1 MFTLGEI
8 IDLAVRI
15 ETNGQK
21 AYRKAQ
27 QQVTDPALASMLGWL
42 ADEEAEHEKWFPR
55 LKENTKIDL
64 EDPQLEEMGQAVL
77 QGVLG
82 DHTFSIDEADFSRI
96 EDLDSLLTLSVQF
109 EKDTILFYEMLSA
122 FIEDEQTLNRIN
134 RIVEEEN
141 RHVRFLRDFLNN
153 KQSLPIHKDQIKD
166 GSIWILSV

>member
-27 QQVTDPALASMLGWL
+27 KQVTDPALASMLGWL

-55 LKENTKIDL
+55 LKENMKTDL
-64 EDPQLEEMGQAVL
+64 EDPQLEEMGKAVL

-96 EDLDSLLTLSVQF
+96 EDLDSLLTLSVEF

-122 FIEDEQTLNRIN
+122 FIEDEQTL
-134 RIVEEEN
+134 ES
-141 RHVRFLRDFLNN
+141 D
-153 KQSLPIHKDQIKD
+153 
-166 GSIWILSV
+166 

>member
-27 QQVTDPALASMLGWL
+27 KQVTDPALASMLGWL

-64 EDPQLEEMGQAVL
+64 EDPQLEEMGKVVL

-96 EDLDSLLTLSVQF
+96 EDLDSLLSLSIEF
-109 EKDTILFYEMLSA
+109 EKDTILFYEMLGA

-134 RIVEEEN
+134 RIIEEEK
-141 RHVRFLRDFLNN
+141 RHVRLLQDFLTN
-153 KQSLPIHKDQIKD
+153 KQSLPVHNE
-166 GSIWILSV
+166 SV

>member
-27 QQVTDPALASMLGWL
+27 GQVSDPALASLLGWL
-42 ADEEAEHEKWFPR
+42 ADEEAEHEKWFPG
-55 LKENTKIDL
+55 LKDDLKTNL
-64 EDPQLEEMGQAVL
+64 EDPKLEEMSQSIL

-82 DHTFSIDEADFSRI
+82 DHTFSIEEADFSRLD
-96 EDLDSLLTLSVQF
+96 DLDSLLNLSVEF

-122 FIEDEQTLNRIN
+122 FIEDEQILNRLT
-134 RIVEEEN
+134 RIIEEEN
-141 RHVRFLRDFLNN
+141 GHVRVLQDLLKN
-153 KQSLPIHKDQIKD
+153 KTSPV
-166 GSIWILSV
+166 ILKGLE

>member
-15 ETNGQK
+15 EANGEK

-27 QQVTDPALASMLGWL
+27 NQVTDPALASMLGWL

-55 LKENTKIDL
+55 LKENVETTL
-64 EDPQLEEMGQAVL
+64 EEAKLEEMGQALL

-82 DHTFSIDEADFSRI
+82 DHTFSIEEADFSRI
-96 EDLDSLLTLSVQF
+96 EDLDSLIAVSVEF

-122 FIEDEQTLNRIN
+122 FIEDEQTLNHLQRI
-134 RIVEEEN
+134 IEEEN
-141 RHVRFLRDFLNN
+141 RHVQLLQDFPAS
-153 KQSLPIHKDQIKD
+153 KQSLPVLKRTD
-166 GSIWILSV
+166 

>member
-27 QQVTDPALASMLGWL
+27 GQVTDPALASLLGWL

-55 LKENTKIDL
+55 LKENLAISR
-64 EDPQLEEMGQAVL
+64 EDPKLEEMGKSIL
-77 QGVLG
+77 QSVLG
-82 DHTFSIDEADFSRI
+82 DHTFSIEEADFSRI
-96 EDLDSLLTLSVQF
+96 EDLDSLLALSIEF

-122 FIEDEQTLNRIN
+122 FIEDELVLDQLNRI
-134 RIVEEEN
+134 IEEES
-141 RHVRFLRDFLNN
+141 RHVLFLENSLND
-153 KQSLPIHKDQIKD
+153 KQSLPVHK
-166 GSIWILSV
+166 GSE

>member
-55 LKENTKIDL
+55 LKENTKTDL
-64 EDPQLEEMGQAVL
+64 QDPQLEEMGKTVL

-82 DHTFSIDEADFSRI
+82 DHSFSIDEADFSSM
-96 EDLDSLLTLSVQF
+96 EDLDSLLTLSVEF
-109 EKDTILFYEMLSA
+109 EKDTVLFYEMLSA

-134 RIVEEEN
+134 RIIEEEK
-141 RHVRFLRDFLNN
+141 RHTRLLHDFLTN
-153 KQSLPIHKDQIKD
+153 KQSLPIHQE
-166 GSIWILSV
+166 SI

>member
-27 QQVTDPALASMLGWL
+27 EQVTDPALASMLGWL

-55 LKENTKIDL
+55 LKENLNIDQQ
-64 EDPQLEEMGQAVL
+64 DPKLEEMGNTVL
-77 QGVLG
+77 QGILG
-82 DHTFSIDEADFSRI
+82 DQTFSIDDADFSKI
-96 EDLDSLLTLSVQF
+96 GDLGSLLNLSVEF

-122 FIEDEQTLNRIN
+122 FIEDEQTINSLNRI
-134 RIVEEEN
+134 IEEEN
-141 RHVRFLRDFLNN
+141 RHVRLLEDFLNT
-153 KQSLPIHKDQIKD
+153 KISPVVLK
-166 GSIWILSV
+166 GVE

>member
-15 ETNGQK
+15 ESNGQK

-42 ADEEAEHEKWFPR
+42 ADDEAEHEKWFPR
-55 LKENTKIDL
+55 LKENMETNL
-64 EDPQLEEMGQAVL
+64 EDPKLEEMGQAVL

-82 DHTFSIDEADFSRI
+82 DYTFSIDEADFSRI
-96 EDLDSLLTLSVQF
+96 EDLDSLLTLSVEF

-122 FIEDEQTLNRIN
+122 FIEDEQTQNRIDL
-134 RIVEEEN
+134 IIEEEK
-141 RHVRFLRDFLNN
+141 RHVQLLQDFQAN
-153 KQSLPIHKDQIKD
+153 KVTLPVHQ
-166 GSIWILSV
+166 GSA

>member
-8 IDLAVRI
+8 IDLAIRI

-27 QQVTDPALASMLGWL
+27 MQVTDPALSAMLGWL

-55 LKENTKIDL
+55 LKEYMRTDL
-64 EDPQLEEMGQAVL
+64 EDPELEKMGKVVL

-82 DHTFSIDEADFSRI
+82 DHTFSIDEADFSKM
-96 EDLDSLLTLSVQF
+96 EDLDSLLSLSVEF

-122 FIEDEQTLNRIN
+122 FIEEEQTLNRIN
-134 RIVEEEN
+134 RIIDEEK
-141 RHVRFLRDFLNN
+141 RHVRFLQDFQA
-153 KQSLPIHKDQIKD
+153 KKETLPIHQ
-166 GSIWILSV
+166 GSS